1 MLSKSSR
8 LRFLHRL
15 RLLRLSRMPRMPRM
29 RISVKLT
36 LVYAV
41 LMVVLLFAT
50 CAFTAVGIYYTQYH
64 QVERELSFSIFDAV
78 QQLKNRFGSVEE
90 HVTETLPVPPHFKPE
105 EREKERQRQQ
115 EKREYMRHDSVKPD
129 AFFDNGAGE
138 AVQNG
143 SDKVIVSRNDLRQNM
158 ADNMTFGMVP
168 GVFLK
173 ITDAE
178 GDVVYDTDVFSPS
191 LQQLQ
196 EHVREQPPLWANPNF
211 QVVEIGN
218 FVIYYKEV
226 PVAINGEHYSLHFF
240 RTITTETRL
249 LGFIQQILL
258 VEMVLGLVL
267 ALFLGYFVSQ
277 RLLQPIRSMTDMVK
291 SIEVSDLGTRL
302 EVSDTKDELSEL
314 AVTFNR
320 MLERIQQGF
329 DQQQRFVSDA
339 SHELRTPVTVIK
351 GYADMLSRWG
361 RHDEETLQE
370 GLDAIGSEA
379 ENMQELIEKLLFLAR
394 ADQKRQILHREPL
407 ELHVLVEDVF
417 RKMQLTAADHQLQLL
432 ANEPALVVADK
443 VTMRQMLRIFL
454 ENAVKYTPAG
464 GVIRLSSSLCPEDA
478 GSLALMIEDTGI
490 GIAEEEQEKIFQR
503 FYRVDSSRTKEAGQ
517 PGGTGLGLSI
527 AKWIADRHGIKIRVA
542 SQPGAGTR
550 FTLLIPLAASID
562 PLYSDEN
569 MKRLKASIAQ
579 MEGNK

>member
-15 RLLRLSRMPRMPRM
+15 RLLRLSRMPRM

-129 AFFDNGAGE
+129 AFFGHGAGE
-138 AVQNG
+138 AVPNG

-277 RLLQPIRSMTDMVK
+277 RLLQPIRSMTDTVK

-314 AVTFNR
+314 AVTFNC

-339 SHELRTPVTVIK
+339 SHELRTPVTVIR

-370 GLDAIGSEA
+370 GLEAIGSEA

-394 ADQKRQILHREPL
+394 ADQKRQILHK
-407 ELHVLVEDVF
+407 ELLDMQALVGDVF
-417 RKMQLTAADHQLQLL
+417 RKMQMAVDSHHLQLL
-432 ANEPALVVADK
+432 ANEPAMVLADK

-464 GVIRLSSSLCPEDA
+464 GVIRLSSRCSPDDEGYIELV
-478 GSLALMIEDTGI
+478 IEDTGI

-527 AKWIADRHGIKIRVA
+527 AKWIADRHGIKIRVE
-542 SQPGAGTR
+542 SQPGTGTR
-550 FTLLIPLAASID
+550 FTLKIPLQVV
-562 PLYSDEN
+562 
-569 MKRLKASIAQ
+569 RL
-579 MEGNK
+579 

>member
-15 RLLRLSRMPRMPRM
+15 RLLRLSRMPRL

-129 AFFDNGAGE
+129 AFFGHGAGE
-138 AVQNG
+138 AVPNG
-143 SDKVIVSRNDLRQNM
+143 SDKVIVSRNALRQNM

-277 RLLQPIRSMTDMVK
+277 RLLQPIRSMTDTVK

-339 SHELRTPVTVIK
+339 SHELRTPVTVIR

-370 GLDAIGSEA
+370 GLEAIGSEA

-394 ADQKRQILHREPL
+394 ADQKRQILHK
-407 ELHVLVEDVF
+407 ELLDMQALVGDVF
-417 RKMQLTAADHQLQLL
+417 RKMQMAVDSHHLQLL
-432 ANEPALVVADK
+432 ANEPAMVLADK

-464 GVIRLSSSLCPEDA
+464 GVIRLSSSRCPENA
-478 GSLALMIEDTGI
+478 GCLELMIEDTGI

-527 AKWIADRHGIKIRVA
+527 AKWIADRHGIKIRVE
-542 SQPGAGTR
+542 SQPGTGTR
-550 FTLLIPLAASID
+550 FTLKIPLQVV
-562 PLYSDEN
+562 
-569 MKRLKASIAQ
+569 RL
-579 MEGNK
+579 

>member
-15 RLLRLSRMPRMPRM
+15 RLLRLSRMPKMPRM

-129 AFFDNGAGE
+129 AFFGHGAGE
-138 AVQNG
+138 AVPNG

-277 RLLQPIRSMTDMVK
+277 RLLQPIRSMTDTVK

-339 SHELRTPVTVIK
+339 SHELRTPVTVIR

-370 GLDAIGSEA
+370 GLEAIGSEA

-394 ADQKRQILHREPL
+394 ADQKRQILHK
-407 ELHVLVEDVF
+407 ELLDMQALVGDVF
-417 RKMQLTAADHQLQLL
+417 RKMQMAVDSHHLQLL
-432 ANEPALVVADK
+432 ANEPAMVLADK

-464 GVIRLSSSLCPEDA
+464 GVIRLSSRCSPDDEGYIELV
-478 GSLALMIEDTGI
+478 IEDTGI

-527 AKWIADRHGIKIRVA
+527 AKWIADRHGIKIRVE
-542 SQPGAGTR
+542 SQPGTGTR
-550 FTLLIPLAASID
+550 FTLKIPLQVV
-562 PLYSDEN
+562 
-569 MKRLKASIAQ
+569 RL
-579 MEGNK
+579 

>member
-1 MLSKSSR
+1 MLSKSSC

-15 RLLRLSRMPRMPRM
+15 RLLRLSRMPRM

-115 EKREYMRHDSVKPD
+115 EKREYMRHDSVEPD
-129 AFFDNGAGE
+129 AFFGHGAGE
-138 AVQNG
+138 AVPNG

-277 RLLQPIRSMTDMVK
+277 RLLQPIRSMTDTVK

-314 AVTFNR
+314 AVTFNH

-339 SHELRTPVTVIK
+339 SHELRTPVTVIR

-370 GLDAIGSEA
+370 GLEAIGSEA

-394 ADQKRQILHREPL
+394 ADQKRQILHK
-407 ELHVLVEDVF
+407 ELLDMQALVGDVF
-417 RKMQLTAADHQLQLL
+417 RKMQMAVDSHHLQLL
-432 ANEPALVVADK
+432 ANEPAMVLADK

-464 GVIRLSSSLCPEDA
+464 GVIRLSSSRCPENA
-478 GSLALMIEDTGI
+478 GCLELMIEDTGI

-527 AKWIADRHGIKIRVA
+527 AKWIADRHGIKIRVE
-542 SQPGAGTR
+542 SQPGTGTR
-550 FTLLIPLAASID
+550 FTLKIPLQVV
-562 PLYSDEN
+562 
-569 MKRLKASIAQ
+569 RL
-579 MEGNK
+579 

>member
-8 LRFLHRL
+8 LRFL
-15 RLLRLSRMPRMPRM
+15 RLSRMPRM

-129 AFFDNGAGE
+129 AFFGHGAGE
-138 AVQNG
+138 AVPNG

-168 GVFLK
+168 GFFLK

-277 RLLQPIRSMTDMVK
+277 RLLQPIRSMTDTVK

-339 SHELRTPVTVIK
+339 SHELRTPVTVIR

-370 GLDAIGSEA
+370 GLEAIGSEA

-394 ADQKRQILHREPL
+394 ADQKRQILHK
-407 ELHVLVEDVF
+407 ELLDMQALVGDVF
-417 RKMQLTAADHQLQLL
+417 RKMQMAVDSHHLQLL
-432 ANEPALVVADK
+432 ANEPAMVLADK

-464 GVIRLSSSLCPEDA
+464 GVIRLSSRCSPDDEGYIELV
-478 GSLALMIEDTGI
+478 IEDTGI

-527 AKWIADRHGIKIRVA
+527 AKWIADRHGIKIRVE

-550 FTLLIPLAASID
+550 FTLKIPLQVV
-562 PLYSDEN
+562 
-569 MKRLKASIAQ
+569 RL
-579 MEGNK
+579 

>member
-15 RLLRLSRMPRMPRM
+15 RLLRLSRMPRM

-129 AFFDNGAGE
+129 AFFGHGAGE
-138 AVQNG
+138 AVPNG

-277 RLLQPIRSMTDMVK
+277 RLLQPIRSMTDTVK

-302 EVSDTKDELSEL
+302 EVSSTKDELSEL
-314 AVTFNR
+314 AVTFNC

-339 SHELRTPVTVIK
+339 SHELRTPVTVIR

-370 GLDAIGSEA
+370 GLEAIGSEA

-394 ADQKRQILHREPL
+394 ADQKRQILHK
-407 ELHVLVEDVF
+407 ELLDMQALVGDVF
-417 RKMQLTAADHQLQLL
+417 RKMQMAVDSHHLQLL
-432 ANEPALVVADK
+432 ANEPAMVLADK

-464 GVIRLSSSLCPEDA
+464 GVIRLSSSRCPENA
-478 GSLALMIEDTGI
+478 GCLELMIEDTGI

-527 AKWIADRHGIKIRVA
+527 AKWIADRHGIKIRVE
-542 SQPGAGTR
+542 SQPGTGTR
-550 FTLLIPLAASID
+550 FTLKIPLQVV
-562 PLYSDEN
+562 
-569 MKRLKASIAQ
+569 RL
-579 MEGNK
+579 

>member
-129 AFFDNGAGE
+129 AFFGHGAGE
-138 AVQNG
+138 AVPNG

-277 RLLQPIRSMTDMVK
+277 RLLQPIRSMTDTVK

-302 EVSDTKDELSEL
+302 EVSSTKDELSEL
-314 AVTFNR
+314 AVTFNC

-339 SHELRTPVTVIK
+339 SHELRTPVTVIR

-370 GLDAIGSEA
+370 GLEAIGSEA

-394 ADQKRQILHREPL
+394 ADQKRQILHK
-407 ELHVLVEDVF
+407 ELLDMQALVGDVF
-417 RKMQLTAADHQLQLL
+417 RKMQMAVDSHHLQLL
-432 ANEPALVVADK
+432 ANEPAMVLADK

-464 GVIRLSSSLCPEDA
+464 GVIRLSSSRCPENA
-478 GSLALMIEDTGI
+478 GCLELMIEDTGM

-527 AKWIADRHGIKIRVA
+527 AKWIADRHGIKIRVE

-550 FTLLIPLAASID
+550 FMLKIPL
-562 PLYSDEN
+562 PVV
-569 MKRLKASIAQ
+569 RL
-579 MEGNK
+579 

>member
-1 MLSKSSR
+1 MLLKSSR

-15 RLLRLSRMPRMPRM
+15 RLLRLSRMPRM

-41 LMVVLLFAT
+41 LMVVLLLAT
-50 CAFTAVGIYYTQYH
+50 SAFTAVGIYYAQYH
-64 QVERELSFSIFDAV
+64 QVERELSFSIFDAL
-78 QQLKNRFGSVEE
+78 QQLRNRFGNVEE
-90 HVTETLPVPPHFKPE
+90 HVTETLPIPPHFKPE

-115 EKREYMRHDSVKPD
+115 EKRGYILHDIVKPD
-129 AFFDNGAGE
+129 AFFGRGAGE
-138 AVQNG
+138 AVPQS
-143 SDKVIVSRNDLRQNM
+143 SDKVIVSRSDLRQNM

-173 ITDAE
+173 ITDAA

-191 LQQLQ
+191 LGQLQ
-196 EHVREQPPLWANPNF
+196 EHIREQPPLWANPNF
-211 QVVEIGN
+211 QVVEIGV

-226 PVAINGEHYSLHFF
+226 PVVINGEPYSLHFF

-249 LGFIQQILL
+249 LGLIQQILL

-277 RLLQPIRSMTDMVK
+277 RLLQPIRSMTDTVK
-291 SIEVSDLGTRL
+291 SIEVSQLGTRL
-302 EVSDTKDELSEL
+302 EVSSTKDELSEL

-320 MLERIQQGF
+320 MLERLQQGF
-329 DQQQRFVSDA
+329 EQQQRFVSDA

-361 RHDEETLQE
+361 RHDAETLQE
-370 GLDAIGSEA
+370 GLEAISSEA

-394 ADQKRQILHREPL
+394 ADQKRQILHKEPL
-407 ELHVLVEDVF
+407 DMQELVGDVF
-417 RKMQLTAADHQLQLL
+417 RKLQMAVDSHRLQLL
-432 ANEPALVVADK
+432 ANEPAVVMADR

-464 GVIRLSSSLCPEDA
+464 GVIRLSSSYCRDDEGCLE
-478 GSLALMIEDTGI
+478 LMIEDTGI
-490 GIAEEEQEKIFQR
+490 GIAEAEQEKIFQR
-503 FYRVDSSRTKEAGQ
+503 FYRADSSRTKEAGQ

-527 AKWIADRHGIKIRVA
+527 AKWIADQHGISIRVD

-550 FTLLIPLAASID
+550 FTLKIPLQVV
-562 PLYSDEN
+562 
-569 MKRLKASIAQ
+569 RL
-579 MEGNK
+579 

>member
-15 RLLRLSRMPRMPRM
+15 RLLRLSRMPRM

-129 AFFDNGAGE
+129 AFFGHGAGE
-138 AVQNG
+138 AVPNG

-277 RLLQPIRSMTDMVK
+277 RLLQPIRSMTDTVK

-302 EVSDTKDELSEL
+302 EVSSTKDELSEL
-314 AVTFNR
+314 AVTFNC

-339 SHELRTPVTVIK
+339 SHELRTPVTVIR

-370 GLDAIGSEA
+370 GLEAIGSEA

-394 ADQKRQILHREPL
+394 ADQKRQILHK
-407 ELHVLVEDVF
+407 ELLDMQALVGDVF
-417 RKMQLTAADHQLQLL
+417 RKMQMAVDSHHLQLL
-432 ANEPALVVADK
+432 ANEPAMVLADK

-464 GVIRLSSSLCPEDA
+464 GVIRLSSRCSPDDEGYIELV
-478 GSLALMIEDTGI
+478 IEDTGI

-527 AKWIADRHGIKIRVA
+527 AKWIADRHGIKIRVE

-550 FTLLIPLAASID
+550 FTLKIPLQVV
-562 PLYSDEN
+562 
-569 MKRLKASIAQ
+569 RL
-579 MEGNK
+579 

>member
-15 RLLRLSRMPRMPRM
+15 RLLRLSRMPRM

-129 AFFDNGAGE
+129 AFFGHGAGE
-138 AVQNG
+138 AVPNG

-277 RLLQPIRSMTDMVK
+277 RLLQPIRSMTDTVK

-302 EVSDTKDELSEL
+302 EVSSTKDELSEL
-314 AVTFNR
+314 AVTFNC

-339 SHELRTPVTVIK
+339 SHELRTPVTVIR

-370 GLDAIGSEA
+370 GLEAIGSEA

-394 ADQKRQILHREPL
+394 ADQKRQILHK
-407 ELHVLVEDVF
+407 ELLDMQALVGDVF
-417 RKMQLTAADHQLQLL
+417 RKMQMAVDSHHLQLL
-432 ANEPALVVADK
+432 ANEPALVLADK

-464 GVIRLSSSLCPEDA
+464 GVIRLSSRCSPDDE
-478 GSLALMIEDTGI
+478 GYIELVIEVTGI

-527 AKWIADRHGIKIRVA
+527 AKWIADRHGIKIRVE
-542 SQPGAGTR
+542 SQLGTGTR
-550 FTLLIPLAASID
+550 FTLKIPLQVV
-562 PLYSDEN
+562 
-569 MKRLKASIAQ
+569 RL
-579 MEGNK
+579 

>member
-8 LRFLHRL
+8 LRFL
-15 RLLRLSRMPRMPRM
+15 RLSRMPRM

-129 AFFDNGAGE
+129 AFFGHGAGE
-138 AVQNG
+138 AVPNG

-277 RLLQPIRSMTDMVK
+277 RLLQPIRSMTDTVK

-339 SHELRTPVTVIK
+339 SHELRTPVTVIR

-370 GLDAIGSEA
+370 GLEAIGSEA

-394 ADQKRQILHREPL
+394 ADQKRQILHK
-407 ELHVLVEDVF
+407 ELLDMQALVGDVF
-417 RKMQLTAADHQLQLL
+417 RKMQMAVDSHHLQLL
-432 ANEPALVVADK
+432 ANEPAMVLADK

-464 GVIRLSSSLCPEDA
+464 GVIRLSSRCSPDDEGYIELV
-478 GSLALMIEDTGI
+478 IEDTGI

-527 AKWIADRHGIKIRVA
+527 AKWIADRHGIKIRVE
-542 SQPGAGTR
+542 SQPGTGTR
-550 FTLLIPLAASID
+550 FTLKIPLQVV
-562 PLYSDEN
+562 
-569 MKRLKASIAQ
+569 RL
-579 MEGNK
+579 

>member
-15 RLLRLSRMPRMPRM
+15 RLLRLSRMPRM

-129 AFFDNGAGE
+129 AFFGHGAGE
-138 AVQNG
+138 AVPNG

-277 RLLQPIRSMTDMVK
+277 RLLQPIRSMTDTVK

-339 SHELRTPVTVIK
+339 SHELRTPVTVIR

-370 GLDAIGSEA
+370 GLEAIGSEA

-394 ADQKRQILHREPL
+394 ADQKRQILHK
-407 ELHVLVEDVF
+407 ELLDMQALVGDVF
-417 RKMQLTAADHQLQLL
+417 RKMQMAVGSHHLQLL
-432 ANEPALVVADK
+432 ANEPAMVLADK

-464 GVIRLSSSLCPEDA
+464 GVIRLSSSRCPENA
-478 GSLALMIEDTGI
+478 GCLELMIEDTGI

-527 AKWIADRHGIKIRVA
+527 AKWIADRHGIKIRVE

-550 FTLLIPLAASID
+550 FTLKIPLQVV
-562 PLYSDEN
+562 
-569 MKRLKASIAQ
+569 RL
-579 MEGNK
+579 

>member
-1 MLSKSSR
+1 MLSKSKV
-8 LRFLHRL
+8 L
-15 RLLRLSRMPRMPRM
+15 RLLHKFRLLRWSRLPRM

-50 CAFTAVGIYYTQYH
+50 SAFTAAGIYYTQYH
-64 QVERELSFSIFDAV
+64 QVERELSFSIFDALH
-78 QQLKNRFGSVEE
+78 QLKNRFGDVEE
-90 HVTETLPVPPHFKPE
+90 HVTATLPTPPHFKNGD
-105 EREKERQRQQ
+105 REKE
-115 EKREYMRHDSVKPD
+115 KRVYMQHDGIKPD
-129 AFFDNGAGE
+129 ALFSQAAGGDGDV
-138 AVQNG
+138 A
-143 SDKVIVSRNDLRQNM
+143 SRKLIVSRGDISNNM
-158 ADNMTFGMVP
+158 TESMTFGMVP

-173 ITDAE
+173 ITDAD
-178 GDVVYDTDVFSPS
+178 GDVVYDTDVYSPS
-191 LQQLQ
+191 LQQLRD
-196 EHVREQPPLWANPNF
+196 HIREQPPLWANPNF

-226 PVAINGEHYSLHFF
+226 PVAINGEPYSLHFF

-249 LGFIQQILL
+249 LGLIQQILL

-277 RLLQPIRSMTDMVK
+277 RLLQPIRSMTDTVR
-291 SIEVSDLGTRL
+291 SIEVSELGTRL
-302 EVSDTKDELSEL
+302 EVSATKDELSEL

-320 MLERIQQGF
+320 MLERIQRGF

-351 GYADMLSRWG
+351 GYSDMLSRWG

-370 GLDAIGSEA
+370 GLEAIGSEA

-394 ADQKRQILHREPL
+394 ADQKRQIIHKEPL
-407 ELHVLVEDVF
+407 DMQALIEDVF
-417 RKMQLTAADHQLQLL
+417 KKMQLTDSRHQLQLL
-432 ANEPALVVADK
+432 ANEPALVLADK

-464 GVIRLSSSLCPEDA
+464 GVIRLSSCRCPDDG
-478 GSLALMIEDTGI
+478 GSLELVIEDTGI
-490 GIAEEEQEKIFQR
+490 GIAEDEQAKIFQR

-527 AKWIADRHGIKIRVA
+527 AKWIADQHDMKIRVD

-550 FTLLIPLAASID
+550 FTLRIPLVASANTF
-562 PLYSDEN
+562 YSEEN
-569 MKRLKASIAQ
+569 MERMTDSIAQ
-579 MEGNK
+579 LKMDK

>member
-15 RLLRLSRMPRMPRM
+15 RLLRLSRMPRL
-29 RISVKLT
+29 RISVQLT

-129 AFFDNGAGE
+129 AFFGHGAGE
-138 AVQNG
+138 AVPNG

-277 RLLQPIRSMTDMVK
+277 RLLQPIRSMTDTVK

-302 EVSDTKDELSEL
+302 EVSDTKDELSDL

-339 SHELRTPVTVIK
+339 SHELRTPVTVIR

-370 GLDAIGSEA
+370 GLEAIGSEG
-379 ENMQELIEKLLFLAR
+379 ETMEELIEKLLFLAR
-394 ADQKRQILHREPL
+394 ADQKRQILHK
-407 ELHVLVEDVF
+407 ELLDMQALVGDVF
-417 RKMQLTAADHQLQLL
+417 RKMQMAVDSHHLQLL
-432 ANEPALVVADK
+432 ANEPAMVLADK

-464 GVIRLSSSLCPEDA
+464 GVIRLSSSRCPENA
-478 GSLALMIEDTGI
+478 GCLELMIEDTGI

-527 AKWIADRHGIKIRVA
+527 AKWIADRHGIKIRVE

-550 FTLLIPLAASID
+550 FMLKIPLQVV
-562 PLYSDEN
+562 
-569 MKRLKASIAQ
+569 RL
-579 MEGNK
+579 

>member
-15 RLLRLSRMPRMPRM
+15 RLLRLSRMPRM

-129 AFFDNGAGE
+129 AFFGHGAGE

-277 RLLQPIRSMTDMVK
+277 RLLQPIRSMTDTVK

-339 SHELRTPVTVIK
+339 SHELRTPVTVIR

-370 GLDAIGSEA
+370 GLEAIGSEA

-394 ADQKRQILHREPL
+394 ADQKRQILHK
-407 ELHVLVEDVF
+407 ELLDMQALVGDVF
-417 RKMQLTAADHQLQLL
+417 RKMQMAVDSHHLQLL
-432 ANEPALVVADK
+432 ANEPAMVLADK

-464 GVIRLSSSLCPEDA
+464 GVIRLSSCCSPDDEGYIELV
-478 GSLALMIEDTGI
+478 IEDTGI

-527 AKWIADRHGIKIRVA
+527 AKWIADRHGIKIRVE
-542 SQPGAGTR
+542 SQPGTGTR
-550 FTLLIPLAASID
+550 FTLKIPLQVV
-562 PLYSDEN
+562 
-569 MKRLKASIAQ
+569 RL
-579 MEGNK
+579 

>member
-129 AFFDNGAGE
+129 AFFGHGAGE
-138 AVQNG
+138 AVPNG

-277 RLLQPIRSMTDMVK
+277 RLLQPIRSMTDTVK

-339 SHELRTPVTVIK
+339 SHELRTPVTVIR

-370 GLDAIGSEA
+370 GLEAIGSEA

-394 ADQKRQILHREPL
+394 ADQKRQILHK
-407 ELHVLVEDVF
+407 ELLDMQALVGDVF
-417 RKMQLTAADHQLQLL
+417 RKMQMAVDSHHLQLL
-432 ANEPALVVADK
+432 ANEPAMVLADK

-464 GVIRLSSSLCPEDA
+464 GVIRLSSSRCPENA
-478 GSLALMIEDTGI
+478 GCLELMIEDTGI

-527 AKWIADRHGIKIRVA
+527 AKWIADRHGIKIRVE
-542 SQPGAGTR
+542 SQPGTGTR
-550 FTLLIPLAASID
+550 FTLKIPLQVV
-562 PLYSDEN
+562 
-569 MKRLKASIAQ
+569 RL
-579 MEGNK
+579 

>member
-8 LRFLHRL
+8 LRFLHRR
-15 RLLRLSRMPRMPRM
+15 RLLRLSRM

-129 AFFDNGAGE
+129 AFFGHGAGE
-138 AVQNG
+138 AVPNG

-277 RLLQPIRSMTDMVK
+277 RLLQPIRSMTDTVK

-339 SHELRTPVTVIK
+339 SHELRTPVTVIR

-370 GLDAIGSEA
+370 GLEAIGSEA

-394 ADQKRQILHREPL
+394 ADQKRQILHK
-407 ELHVLVEDVF
+407 ELLDMQALVGDVF
-417 RKMQLTAADHQLQLL
+417 RKMQMAVDSHHLQLL
-432 ANEPALVVADK
+432 ANEPAMVLADK

-464 GVIRLSSSLCPEDA
+464 GVIRLSSRCSPDDEGYIELV
-478 GSLALMIEDTGI
+478 IEDTGI

-527 AKWIADRHGIKIRVA
+527 AKWIADRHGIKIRVE

-550 FTLLIPLAASID
+550 FTLKIPLQVV
-562 PLYSDEN
+562 
-569 MKRLKASIAQ
+569 RL
-579 MEGNK
+579 

>member
-129 AFFDNGAGE
+129 AFFGHGAGE
-138 AVQNG
+138 AVPNG

-249 LGFIQQILL
+249 LGLIQQILL

-277 RLLQPIRSMTDMVK
+277 RLLQPIRSMTDTVK

-339 SHELRTPVTVIK
+339 SHELRTPVTVIR

-370 GLDAIGSEA
+370 GLEAIGSEA

-394 ADQKRQILHREPL
+394 ADQKRQILHK
-407 ELHVLVEDVF
+407 ELLDMQALVGDVF
-417 RKMQLTAADHQLQLL
+417 RKMQMAVDSHHLQLL
-432 ANEPALVVADK
+432 ANEPAMVLADK

-464 GVIRLSSSLCPEDA
+464 GVIRLSSSRCPENA
-478 GSLALMIEDTGI
+478 GCLELMIEDTGI

-527 AKWIADRHGIKIRVA
+527 AKWIADRHGIKIRVE

-550 FTLLIPLAASID
+550 FMLKIPLQVV
-562 PLYSDEN
+562 
-569 MKRLKASIAQ
+569 RL
-579 MEGNK
+579 

>member
-15 RLLRLSRMPRMPRM
+15 RLLRLSRMPRM

-129 AFFDNGAGE
+129 AFFGHGAGE
-138 AVQNG
+138 AVPNG

-277 RLLQPIRSMTDMVK
+277 RLLQPIRSMTDTVK

-302 EVSDTKDELSEL
+302 EVSSTKDELSDL
-314 AVTFNR
+314 AVTFNH

-339 SHELRTPVTVIK
+339 SHELRTPVTVIR

-370 GLDAIGSEA
+370 GLEAIGSEA

-394 ADQKRQILHREPL
+394 ADQKRQILHK
-407 ELHVLVEDVF
+407 ELLDMQALVGDVF
-417 RKMQLTAADHQLQLL
+417 RKMQMAVDSHHLQLL
-432 ANEPALVVADK
+432 ANEPAMVLADK

-464 GVIRLSSSLCPEDA
+464 GVIRLSSCCSPDDEGYIELV
-478 GSLALMIEDTGI
+478 IEDTGI

-527 AKWIADRHGIKIRVA
+527 AKWIADRHGIKIRVE
-542 SQPGAGTR
+542 SQPGTGTR
-550 FTLLIPLAASID
+550 FTLKIPLQVV
-562 PLYSDEN
+562 
-569 MKRLKASIAQ
+569 RL
-579 MEGNK
+579 

>member
-105 EREKERQRQQ
+105 EREKERQRQ
-115 EKREYMRHDSVKPD
+115 RENRGYIQHDTVKPD

-277 RLLQPIRSMTDMVK
+277 RLLQPIRSMTDTVK

-339 SHELRTPVTVIK
+339 SHELRTPVTVIR

-370 GLDAIGSEA
+370 GLEAIGSEA

-394 ADQKRQILHREPL
+394 ADQKRQILHK
-407 ELHVLVEDVF
+407 ELLDMQALVGDVF
-417 RKMQLTAADHQLQLL
+417 RKMQMAVDSHHLQLL
-432 ANEPALVVADK
+432 ANEPAMVLADK

-464 GVIRLSSSLCPEDA
+464 GVIRLSSRCSPDDEGYIELV
-478 GSLALMIEDTGI
+478 IEDTGI

-527 AKWIADRHGIKIRVA
+527 AKWIADRHGIKIRVE
-542 SQPGAGTR
+542 SQPGTGTR
-550 FTLLIPLAASID
+550 FTLKIPLQVV
-562 PLYSDEN
+562 
-569 MKRLKASIAQ
+569 RL
-579 MEGNK
+579 

>member
-15 RLLRLSRMPRMPRM
+15 RLLRLSRMPRM

-105 EREKERQRQQ
+105 EREKERQRQ
-115 EKREYMRHDSVKPD
+115 RENRGYIQHDTVKPD

-211 QVVEIGN
+211 QVVEMGV

-226 PVAINGEHYSLHFF
+226 PVVIKGESYSLHFF

-249 LGFIQQILL
+249 LGLIQQILL
-258 VEMVLGLVL
+258 VEMVLGLL
-267 ALFLGYFVSQ
+267 FALFLGYFVSQ
-277 RLLQPIRSMTDMVK
+277 RLLQPIRSMTDTVK

-314 AVTFNR
+314 AVTFNH

-339 SHELRTPVTVIK
+339 SHELRTPVTVIR

-370 GLDAIGSEA
+370 GLEAIGSEA

-394 ADQKRQILHREPL
+394 ADQKRQILHK
-407 ELHVLVEDVF
+407 ELLDMQALVGDVF
-417 RKMQLTAADHQLQLL
+417 RKMQMAVDSHHLQLL
-432 ANEPALVVADK
+432 ANEPAMVLADK

-464 GVIRLSSSLCPEDA
+464 GVIRLSSRCSPDDEGYIELV
-478 GSLALMIEDTGI
+478 IEDTGI

-527 AKWIADRHGIKIRVA
+527 AKWIADRHGIKIRVE
-542 SQPGAGTR
+542 SQPGTGTR
-550 FTLLIPLAASID
+550 FTLKIPLQVV
-562 PLYSDEN
+562 
-569 MKRLKASIAQ
+569 RL
-579 MEGNK
+579 

>member
-15 RLLRLSRMPRMPRM
+15 RLLRLSRMPRM

-129 AFFDNGAGE
+129 AFFGHGAGE
-138 AVQNG
+138 AVPNG

-277 RLLQPIRSMTDMVK
+277 RLLQPIRSMTDTVK

-302 EVSDTKDELSEL
+302 EVSSTKDELSEL
-314 AVTFNR
+314 AVTFNC

-339 SHELRTPVTVIK
+339 SHELRTPVTVIR

-370 GLDAIGSEA
+370 GLEAIGSEA

-394 ADQKRQILHREPL
+394 ADQKRQILHK
-407 ELHVLVEDVF
+407 ELLDMQALVGDVF
-417 RKMQLTAADHQLQLL
+417 RKMQMAVDSHHLQLL
-432 ANEPALVVADK
+432 ANEPAMVLADK

-464 GVIRLSSSLCPEDA
+464 GVIRLSSRCSPDDEGYIELV
-478 GSLALMIEDTGI
+478 IEDTGI

-527 AKWIADRHGIKIRVA
+527 AKWIADQHGIKIRVE

-550 FTLLIPLAASID
+550 FTLKIPLQVV
-562 PLYSDEN
+562 
-569 MKRLKASIAQ
+569 RL
-579 MEGNK
+579 

>member
-1 MLSKSSR
+1 MHGSGSLRR
-8 LRFLHRL
+8 LG
-15 RLLRLSRMPRMPRM
+15 LRLSRLPRM

-50 CAFTAVGIYYTQYH
+50 SAFTAVGIYYTQYH

-90 HVTETLPVPPHFKPE
+90 HVTEKLPMPPHFKPDDKAR
-105 EREKERQRQQ
+105 ERRFYVQ
-115 EKREYMRHDSVKPD
+115 HDSIKEDVLFGRASD
-129 AFFDNGAGE
+129 E

-143 SDKVIVSRNDLRQNM
+143 SSKVIVSRNDLRQNI
-158 ADNMTFGMVP
+158 AENMTFGMVP

-173 ITDAE
+173 ITDAA
-178 GDVVYDTDVFSPS
+178 GDVVYDTDVYSPS
-191 LQQLQ
+191 LRQLR
-196 EHVREQPPLWANPNF
+196 EHISGQPPLWANPNF
-211 QVVEIGN
+211 QVVEMGN

-226 PVAINGEHYSLHFF
+226 PVVIAGEPYSLHFF

-249 LGFIQQILL
+249 LRLIQQILL
-258 VEMVLGLVL
+258 VEMVLGLIV

-277 RLLQPIRSMTDMVK
+277 RLLQPIRSMTDTVK
-291 SIEVSDLGTRL
+291 SIEVSQLGTRL
-302 EVSDTKDELSEL
+302 EVSSTKDELSEL

-351 GYADMLSRWG
+351 GYSDMLSRWG

-370 GLDAIGSEA
+370 GLEAIGSEA

-394 ADQKRQILHREPL
+394 ADQKRQIIHREPL
-407 ELHVLVEDVF
+407 DMQALVEDVF
-417 RKMQLTAADHQLQLL
+417 RKMQMAATGHQLQLL
-432 ANEPALVVADK
+432 ANEPSVVLADK

-464 GVIRLSSSLCPEDA
+464 GVIRLSSRICPEDE
-478 GSLALMIEDTGI
+478 GCLELVIEDTGI
-490 GIAEEEQEKIFQR
+490 GIAQEEQEKIFQR
-503 FYRVDSSRTKEAGQ
+503 FYRVDSSRTREAGQ

-527 AKWIADRHGIKIRVA
+527 AKWIADQHEIKIQVD

-550 FTLLIPLAASID
+550 FTLIVPAII
-562 PLYSDEN
+562 N
-569 MKRLKASIAQ
+569 V
-579 MEGNK
+579 

>member
-15 RLLRLSRMPRMPRM
+15 RLLRLSRMPRM

-64 QVERELSFSIFDAV
+64 QVERELSFSIFDALH
-78 QQLKNRFGSVEE
+78 QLRNQFGSVEE
-90 HVTETLPVPPHFKPE
+90 HVTETLPTPPHFKNGDR
-105 EREKERQRQQ
+105 EREKRV
-115 EKREYMRHDSVKPD
+115 YMQHDSIRQD
-129 AFFDNGAGE
+129 ALFNQAEDE
-138 AVQNG
+138 AEKNG
-143 SDKVIVSRNDLRQNM
+143 SGKLIVSRNDIRQNM
-158 ADNMTFGMVP
+158 AENMTFGMVP

-173 ITDAE
+173 IANE
-178 GDVVYDTDVFSPS
+178 GGDVVYDSDVYSPS
-191 LQQLQ
+191 LARLR
-196 EHVREQPPLWANPNF
+196 EHIREQPPLWANPNF

-226 PVAINGEHYSLHFF
+226 PVVINGEPYSLHFF

-249 LGFIQQILL
+249 LGLIQQILL

-277 RLLQPIRSMTDMVK
+277 RLLQPIRSMTDTVK

-302 EVSDTKDELSEL
+302 EVSSIKDELSEL

-379 ENMQELIEKLLFLAR
+379 ENMQKLIEKLLFLAR

-432 ANEPALVVADK
+432 ANEPALVLADK

-464 GVIRLSSSLCPEDA
+464 GVIRLSSSRCHEDE
-478 GSLALMIEDTGI
+478 GYIELVIEDTGI
-490 GIAEEEQEKIFQR
+490 GIAREEQEKIFQR
-503 FYRVDSSRTKEAGQ
+503 FYRADSSRTREVGQ

-527 AKWIADRHGIKIRVA
+527 AKWIADQHEIKIRVA

-550 FTLLIPLAASID
+550 FTLLIPLAVSIG
-562 PLYSDEN
+562 PFYSDEN
-569 MKRLKASIAQ
+569 MK
-579 MEGNK
+579 G

>member
-15 RLLRLSRMPRMPRM
+15 RLLRLSRMPRM

-105 EREKERQRQQ
+105 EREKERQRQ
-115 EKREYMRHDSVKPD
+115 RENRGYIQHDTVKPD

-277 RLLQPIRSMTDMVK
+277 RLLQPIRSMTDTVK

-339 SHELRTPVTVIK
+339 SHELRTPVTVIR

-370 GLDAIGSEA
+370 GLEAIGSEA

-394 ADQKRQILHREPL
+394 ADQKRQILHK
-407 ELHVLVEDVF
+407 ELLDMQALVGDVF
-417 RKMQLTAADHQLQLL
+417 RKMQMAVDSHHLQLL
-432 ANEPALVVADK
+432 ANEPAMVLADK

-464 GVIRLSSSLCPEDA
+464 GVIRLSSSRCPENA
-478 GSLALMIEDTGI
+478 GCLELMIEDTGI

-527 AKWIADRHGIKIRVA
+527 VKWIADQHGIKIRVE
-542 SQPGAGTR
+542 SQPGTGTR
-550 FTLLIPLAASID
+550 FTLLIPLAASVA
-562 PLYSDEN
+562 PFYSDEN
-569 MKRLKASIAQ
+569 RKGLKASIAQ

>member
-15 RLLRLSRMPRMPRM
+15 RLLRLSRMPRM

-64 QVERELSFSIFDAV
+64 LVERELSFSIFDAV

-129 AFFDNGAGE
+129 AFFGHGAGE
-138 AVQNG
+138 AVPNG

-277 RLLQPIRSMTDMVK
+277 RLLQPIRSMTDTVK

-314 AVTFNR
+314 AVTFNH

-339 SHELRTPVTVIK
+339 SHELRTPVTVIR

-370 GLDAIGSEA
+370 GLEAIGSEA

-394 ADQKRQILHREPL
+394 ADQKRQILHK
-407 ELHVLVEDVF
+407 ELLDMQALVGDVF
-417 RKMQLTAADHQLQLL
+417 RKMQMAVDSHHLQLL
-432 ANEPALVVADK
+432 ANEPAMVLADK

-464 GVIRLSSSLCPEDA
+464 GVIRLSSRCSPDDEGYIELV
-478 GSLALMIEDTGI
+478 IEDTGI

-527 AKWIADRHGIKIRVA
+527 AKWIADRHGIKIRVE
-542 SQPGAGTR
+542 SQPGTGTR
-550 FTLLIPLAASID
+550 FTLKIPLQVV
-562 PLYSDEN
+562 
-569 MKRLKASIAQ
+569 RL
-579 MEGNK
+579 

>member
-15 RLLRLSRMPRMPRM
+15 RLLRLSRMPRM

-129 AFFDNGAGE
+129 AFFGHGAGE
-138 AVQNG
+138 AVPNG

-277 RLLQPIRSMTDMVK
+277 RLLQPIRSMTDTVK

-302 EVSDTKDELSEL
+302 EVSSTKDELSEL
-314 AVTFNR
+314 AVTFNC

-339 SHELRTPVTVIK
+339 SHELRTPVTVIR

-370 GLDAIGSEA
+370 GLEAIGSEA

-394 ADQKRQILHREPL
+394 ADQKRQILHK
-407 ELHVLVEDVF
+407 ELLDMQALVGDVF
-417 RKMQLTAADHQLQLL
+417 RKMQMAVDSHHLQLL
-432 ANEPALVVADK
+432 ANEPAMVLADK

-464 GVIRLSSSLCPEDA
+464 GVIRLSSSRCPENA
-478 GSLALMIEDTGI
+478 GCLELMIEDTGI

-527 AKWIADRHGIKIRVA
+527 AKWIADRHGIKIRVE

-550 FTLLIPLAASID
+550 FTLKIPLQVV
-562 PLYSDEN
+562 
-569 MKRLKASIAQ
+569 RL
-579 MEGNK
+579 

>member
-15 RLLRLSRMPRMPRM
+15 RLLRLSRMPRM
-29 RISVKLT
+29 RISVKLA

-129 AFFDNGAGE
+129 AFFGHGAGE
-138 AVQNG
+138 AVPNG

-277 RLLQPIRSMTDMVK
+277 RLLQPIRSMTDTVK

-339 SHELRTPVTVIK
+339 SHELRTPVTVIR

-370 GLDAIGSEA
+370 GLEAIGSEA

-394 ADQKRQILHREPL
+394 ADQKRQILHK
-407 ELHVLVEDVF
+407 ELLDMQALVGDVF
-417 RKMQLTAADHQLQLL
+417 RKMQMAVDSHHLQLL
-432 ANEPALVVADK
+432 ANEPAMVLADK

-464 GVIRLSSSLCPEDA
+464 GVIRLSSRCSPDDEGYIELV
-478 GSLALMIEDTGI
+478 IEDTGI

-527 AKWIADRHGIKIRVA
+527 AKWIADRHGIKIRVE

-550 FTLLIPLAASID
+550 FTLKIPLQVV
-562 PLYSDEN
+562 
-569 MKRLKASIAQ
+569 RL
-579 MEGNK
+579 

>member
-1 MLSKSSR
+1 MLSKSSY

-15 RLLRLSRMPRMPRM
+15 RLLRLSRMPRM

-50 CAFTAVGIYYTQYH
+50 CIFTAVGIYYTQYH
-64 QVERELSFSIFDAV
+64 QVERELSFSIFDALH
-78 QQLKNRFGSVEE
+78 QLRNQFGSVEE
-90 HVTETLPVPPHFKPE
+90 HVTETLPTPPHFKNGDG
-105 EREKERQRQQ
+105 EREKRV
-115 EKREYMRHDSVKPD
+115 YMQHDSIGQD
-129 AFFDNGAGE
+129 ALFNQAEDE
-138 AVQNG
+138 AEKNG
-143 SDKVIVSRNDLRQNM
+143 SGKLIVSRNDIRQNM
-158 ADNMTFGMVP
+158 AENMTFGMVP

-173 ITDAE
+173 ITNDG
-178 GDVVYDTDVFSPS
+178 GDVVYDSDVYSPS
-191 LQQLQ
+191 IARLR
-196 EHVREQPPLWANPNF
+196 EHIREQPPLWANPNF

-226 PVAINGEHYSLHFF
+226 PVAINGEPYSLHFF

-249 LGFIQQILL
+249 LGLIQQILL

-277 RLLQPIRSMTDMVK
+277 RLLQPIRSMTDTVK

-302 EVSDTKDELSEL
+302 EVSATKDELSEL

-329 DQQQRFVSDA
+329 DQHQRFVSDA

-432 ANEPALVVADK
+432 TNEPALVLADK

-503 FYRVDSSRTKEAGQ
+503 FYRVDSSRTKDAGQ

-550 FTLLIPLAASID
+550 FTILIPLAAPID
-562 PLYSDEN
+562 SFYSDEN

-579 MEGNK
+579 MEGDK

>member
-1 MLSKSSR
+1 MLSKSSS

-15 RLLRLSRMPRMPRM
+15 RLLRLSRMPRM

-129 AFFDNGAGE
+129 AFFGHGAGE
-138 AVQNG
+138 AVPNG

-277 RLLQPIRSMTDMVK
+277 RLLQPIRSMTDTVK

-339 SHELRTPVTVIK
+339 SHELRTPVTVIR

-370 GLDAIGSEA
+370 GLEAIGSEA

-394 ADQKRQILHREPL
+394 ADQKRQILHK
-407 ELHVLVEDVF
+407 ELLDMQALVGDVF
-417 RKMQLTAADHQLQLL
+417 RKMQMAVDSHHLQLL
-432 ANEPALVVADK
+432 ANEPAMVLADK

-464 GVIRLSSSLCPEDA
+464 GVIRLSSRCSPDDE
-478 GSLALMIEDTGI
+478 GYIELMIEDTGI

-527 AKWIADRHGIKIRVA
+527 AKWIADRHGIKIRVE

-550 FTLLIPLAASID
+550 FTLKIPLQVV
-562 PLYSDEN
+562 
-569 MKRLKASIAQ
+569 RL
-579 MEGNK
+579 

>member
-129 AFFDNGAGE
+129 AFFGHGAGE
-138 AVQNG
+138 AVPNG

-277 RLLQPIRSMTDMVK
+277 RLLQPIRSMTDTVK

-339 SHELRTPVTVIK
+339 SHELRTPVTVIR

-370 GLDAIGSEA
+370 GLEAIGSEA

-394 ADQKRQILHREPL
+394 ADQKRQILHK
-407 ELHVLVEDVF
+407 ELLDMQALVGDVF
-417 RKMQLTAADHQLQLL
+417 RKMQMAVDSHHLQLL
-432 ANEPALVVADK
+432 ANEPAMVLADK

-464 GVIRLSSSLCPEDA
+464 GVIRLASSRCPENA
-478 GSLALMIEDTGI
+478 GRLELMIEDTGI

-527 AKWIADRHGIKIRVA
+527 AKWIADRHGIKIRVE
-542 SQPGAGTR
+542 SQPGTGTR
-550 FTLLIPLAASID
+550 FTLKIPLQVV
-562 PLYSDEN
+562 
-569 MKRLKASIAQ
+569 RL
-579 MEGNK
+579 

>member
-15 RLLRLSRMPRMPRM
+15 RLLRLSRMPRM

-105 EREKERQRQQ
+105 EREKERLRQQ

-129 AFFDNGAGE
+129 AFFGHGAGE
-138 AVQNG
+138 AVPNG

-211 QVVEIGN
+211 QVVEMGV

-226 PVAINGEHYSLHFF
+226 PVVIKGESYSLHFF

-249 LGFIQQILL
+249 LGLIQQILL

-277 RLLQPIRSMTDMVK
+277 RLLQPIRSMTDTVK

-339 SHELRTPVTVIK
+339 SHELRTPVTVIR

-370 GLDAIGSEA
+370 GLEAIGSEA
-379 ENMQELIEKLLFLAR
+379 ENMQELIEKLLLLAR
-394 ADQKRQILHREPL
+394 ADQKRQILHK
-407 ELHVLVEDVF
+407 ELLDMQALVGDVF
-417 RKMQLTAADHQLQLL
+417 RKMQMAVDSHHLQLL
-432 ANEPALVVADK
+432 ANEPAMVLADK

-464 GVIRLSSSLCPEDA
+464 GVIRLSSSRCPENA
-478 GSLALMIEDTGI
+478 GCLELMIEDTGI

-527 AKWIADRHGIKIRVA
+527 AKWIADRHGITIRVE

-550 FTLLIPLAASID
+550 FTLKIPLQVV
-562 PLYSDEN
+562 
-569 MKRLKASIAQ
+569 RL
-579 MEGNK
+579 

>member
-15 RLLRLSRMPRMPRM
+15 RLLRLSRMPRM

-64 QVERELSFSIFDAV
+64 QVERELSFSIFDALH
-78 QQLKNRFGSVEE
+78 QLRNQFGSVEE
-90 HVTETLPVPPHFKPE
+90 HVTETLPVPPHFKKE
-105 EREKERQRQQ
+105 DGEKA
-115 EKREYMRHDSVKPD
+115 KRVYMQHDSIKQD
-129 AFFDNGAGE
+129 ALFAQPAGE
-138 AVQNG
+138 AAQYASG
-143 SDKVIVSRNDLRQNM
+143 KVIISRSDIRQNM
-158 ADNMTFGMVP
+158 AENMTFGMVP

-173 ITDAE
+173 ITDE
-178 GDVVYDTDVFSPS
+178 GGDVVYDSDVYSPS
-191 LQQLQ
+191 LARLR
-196 EHVREQPPLWANPNF
+196 EHIREQPPLWANPNF

-226 PVAINGEHYSLHFF
+226 PVAINGAPYSLHFF

-249 LGFIQQILL
+249 LGLIQQILL

-277 RLLQPIRSMTDMVK
+277 RLLQPIRSMTDTVK

-370 GLDAIGSEA
+370 GLEAIGSEA

-394 ADQKRQILHREPL
+394 ADQKRQILHK
-407 ELHVLVEDVF
+407 ELLDMQALVGDVF
-417 RKMQLTAADHQLQLL
+417 RKMQMAVDSHHLQLL
-432 ANEPALVVADK
+432 ANESAMVLADK

-464 GVIRLSSSLCPEDA
+464 GVIRLSSRCSPDDEGYIELV
-478 GSLALMIEDTGI
+478 IEDTGI

-527 AKWIADRHGIKIRVA
+527 VKWIADQHGIKIRVE
-542 SQPGAGTR
+542 SQPGTGTR
-550 FTLLIPLAASID
+550 FTLLIPLAASVASF
-562 PLYSDEN
+562 YSDEN
-569 MKRLKASIAQ
+569 RKGLKASIAQ

>member
-129 AFFDNGAGE
+129 AFFGHGAGE
-138 AVQNG
+138 AVPNG

-158 ADNMTFGMVP
+158 ADNMTFGVVP

-277 RLLQPIRSMTDMVK
+277 RLLQPIRSMTDTVK

-302 EVSDTKDELSEL
+302 EVSDTKDELSDL

-339 SHELRTPVTVIK
+339 SHELRTPVTVIR

-370 GLDAIGSEA
+370 GLEAIGSEA

-394 ADQKRQILHREPL
+394 ADQKRQILHK
-407 ELHVLVEDVF
+407 ELLDMQALVGDVF
-417 RKMQLTAADHQLQLL
+417 RKMQMAVDSHHLQLL
-432 ANEPALVVADK
+432 ANEPAMVLADK

-464 GVIRLSSSLCPEDA
+464 GVIRLSSRCSPDDEGYIELV
-478 GSLALMIEDTGI
+478 IEDTGI

-527 AKWIADRHGIKIRVA
+527 AKWIADRHGIKIRVE
-542 SQPGAGTR
+542 SQPGTGTR
-550 FTLLIPLAASID
+550 FTLKIPLQVV
-562 PLYSDEN
+562 
-569 MKRLKASIAQ
+569 RL
-579 MEGNK
+579 

>member
-129 AFFDNGAGE
+129 AFFGHGAGE
-138 AVQNG
+138 AVPNG

-277 RLLQPIRSMTDMVK
+277 RLLQPIRSMTDTVK

-302 EVSDTKDELSEL
+302 EVSSTKDELSEL
-314 AVTFNR
+314 AVTFNH

-339 SHELRTPVTVIK
+339 SHELRTPVTVIR

-370 GLDAIGSEA
+370 GLEAIGSEA

-394 ADQKRQILHREPL
+394 ADQKRQILHK
-407 ELHVLVEDVF
+407 ELLDMQALVGDVF
-417 RKMQLTAADHQLQLL
+417 RKMQMAVDSHHLQLL
-432 ANEPALVVADK
+432 ANEPAMVLADK

-464 GVIRLSSSLCPEDA
+464 GVIRLSSRCSPDDEGYIELV
-478 GSLALMIEDTGI
+478 IEDTGI

-527 AKWIADRHGIKIRVA
+527 AKWIADRHGIKIRVE
-542 SQPGAGTR
+542 SQPGTGTR
-550 FTLLIPLAASID
+550 FTLKIPLQVV
-562 PLYSDEN
+562 
-569 MKRLKASIAQ
+569 RL
-579 MEGNK
+579 

>member
-15 RLLRLSRMPRMPRM
+15 RLLRLSRMPRM

-129 AFFDNGAGE
+129 AFFGHGAGE
-138 AVQNG
+138 AVPNG

-277 RLLQPIRSMTDMVK
+277 RLLQPIRSMTDTVK

-302 EVSDTKDELSEL
+302 EVSSTKDELSEL

-339 SHELRTPVTVIK
+339 SHELRTPVTVIR

-370 GLDAIGSEA
+370 GLEAIGSEA

-394 ADQKRQILHREPL
+394 ADQKRQILHK
-407 ELHVLVEDVF
+407 ELLDMQALVGDVF
-417 RKMQLTAADHQLQLL
+417 RKMQMAVDSHHLQLL
-432 ANEPALVVADK
+432 ANEPAMVLADK

-464 GVIRLSSSLCPEDA
+464 GVIRLSSSRCPENA
-478 GSLALMIEDTGI
+478 GCLELMIEDTGI

-527 AKWIADRHGIKIRVA
+527 AKWIADRHGIKIRVE

-550 FTLLIPLAASID
+550 FMLKIPLQVV
-562 PLYSDEN
+562 
-569 MKRLKASIAQ
+569 RL
-579 MEGNK
+579 

>member
-15 RLLRLSRMPRMPRM
+15 RLLRLSRMPRM

-138 AVQNG
+138 AVPNG

-277 RLLQPIRSMTDMVK
+277 RLLQPIRSMTDTVK

-339 SHELRTPVTVIK
+339 SHELRTPVTVIR

-370 GLDAIGSEA
+370 GLEAIGSEA

-394 ADQKRQILHREPL
+394 ADQKRQILHK
-407 ELHVLVEDVF
+407 ELLDMQALVGDVF
-417 RKMQLTAADHQLQLL
+417 RKMQMAVDSHHLQLL
-432 ANEPALVVADK
+432 ANEPAMVLADK

-464 GVIRLSSSLCPEDA
+464 GVIRLSSRCSPDDEGYIELV
-478 GSLALMIEDTGI
+478 IEDTGI

-527 AKWIADRHGIKIRVA
+527 AKWIADRHGIKIRVE

-550 FTLLIPLAASID
+550 FTLKIPLQVV
-562 PLYSDEN
+562 
-569 MKRLKASIAQ
+569 RL
-579 MEGNK
+579 